1 MKYSR
6 VYVDAIAYEIPP
18 TVVSTAELEARLE
31 PLYKKLFI
39 PQKQIEVLTGIK
51 ERRWWHEDFEL
62 AEGAVSAA
70 RKALDKASMSV
81 KDIGAVI
88 YAGVYKE
95 IFEPSTAFR
104 VAAELGINSGSTIQ
118 DVNNACLGMI
128 NGMIDVAN
136 RIELGQIKAGLV
148 VASETARE
156 PVNEAIEQMLENP
169 NMQFFAQTIAA
180 ITAGSGSAA
189 ILLTDG
195 SFGNAHGRHKLLGG
209 AIQSAPQ
216 HHNLCRWGHER
227 LGSRLIKEF
236 SKTDAAGV
244 MKNGIELLK
253 RTFDTFLKEMGWGR
267 KDVDKIIAHQVAK
280 PNRLSGLEAVGIPED
295 REFPTF
301 HYLGNMGSVSLP
313 ATAAIA
319 EEQGFLQPG
328 NRVSFFGIGSGLSCV
343 MLGLEW

>member
-1 MKYSR
+1 MRYSK
-6 VYVDAIAYEIPP
+6 VYVDAITYEIPP
-18 TVVSTAELEARLE
+18 TVVTTAELEARLA
-31 PLYKKLFI
+31 PLYKKIFI
-39 PQKQIEVLTGIK
+39 PPKQVETLSGIK
-51 ERRWWHEDFEL
+51 ERRWWHEGFRL
-62 AEGAVSAA
+62 ADGAVTAS
-70 RKALDKASMSV
+70 RKALDKTSMSA
-81 KDIGAVI
+81 KDVEAVV

-95 IFEPSTAFR
+95 VFEPATACK
-104 VAAELGINSGSTIQ
+104 VAAELGVNPGATIH

-148 VASETARE
+148 VASESARE

-169 NMQFFAQTIAA
+169 TMQFFVQSIAA

-195 SFGNAHGRHKLLGG
+195 SFGNPHGRHKLLGG
-209 AIQSAPQ
+209 TIQSAPE
-216 HHNLCRWGHER
+216 HHNLCLWGHER
-227 LGSRLIKEF
+227 LGSRLVKEF
-236 SKTDAAGV
+236 SSTDAVGV
-244 MKNGIELLK
+244 MKNGVELLK
-253 RTFDTFLKEMGWGR
+253 KTFSYFLKEMGWR
-267 KDVDKIIAHQVAK
+267 RDDVDKVIAHQVAK
-280 PNRLSGLEAVGIPED
+280 PNRVSGLKAVGIPETK
-295 REFPTF
+295 EFPTF
-301 HYLGNMGSVSLP
+301 HYLGNMGSASLP